1 MTQEHWDFLL
11 KVIENKSFDGDKPVG
26 FIIDSPW
33 LPGWAGIST
42 IDYYTSDEAWFEA
55 NRKAVETFPDIMFLP
70 GFWSEY
76 GMCTEPSAFGAKLI
90 WAEKNL
96 PHADKIIESVDEI
109 GSVMV
114 PNVETDGLLPFMIN
128 RLVKYR
134 SRIQELGHDIRFAV
148 ARGPMNIASF
158 LLGTTELMMG
168 IAMQPEKIHKLMRV
182 ITDFLKDWLALQM
195 EKISSIDGVFLLD
208 DIVGF
213 VNEDDFKS
221 FGLPYLKEIYD
232 TFNVRVKFFHNDAQ
246 GLVCAPFLAD
256 MGINL
261 FNFSFEHSIDEI
273 KALTNNHVALLG
285 NLPPRDVLA
294 LGSSDEIK
302 EKTREMY
309 QSITDKTRIIWS
321 CGGGMP
327 QDVSTNNIH
336 AFLSGIKGDK

>member
-1 MTQEHWDFLL
+1 MTHEQWDLLL
-11 KVIENKSFDGDKPVG
+11 KVIENKNYDGDKPIG

-42 IDYYTSDEAWFEA
+42 LDYYTNDEMWFEA
-55 NRKAVETFPDIMFLP
+55 NRKAVETFSDIMFLP

-76 GMCTEPSAFGAKLI
+76 GMCTEPSAFGAKLV

-96 PHADKIIESVDEI
+96 PHADKIFETVDEI
-109 GSVMV
+109 HSLKV
-114 PNVETDGLLPFMIN
+114 PNVKTDGLLPFMIN
-128 RLVKYR
+128 RLVKNR
-134 SRIQELGHDIRFAV
+134 SRIQGLGHDIHFAV

-168 IAMQPEKIHKLMRV
+168 IAMQPEKIHNLMRN
-182 ITDFLKDWLALQM
+182 ITDFLKDWITLQM
-195 EKISSIDGVFLLD
+195 EKIPSIDGVFLLD

-213 VNEDDFKS
+213 VSEDDFRS
-221 FGLPYLKEIYD
+221 FGFPYLKEIYD
-232 TFNVRVKFFHNDAQ
+232 TFNVSVKFFHNDAQ

-261 FNFSFEHSIDEI
+261 FNFAFEHSIQEMKD
-273 KALTNNHVALLG
+273 LTDNRVTLLG

-294 LGSSDEIK
+294 LGTTEEIT
-302 EKTREMY
+302 EKANEM
-309 QSITDKTRIIWS
+309 SRSVKDKSRIIWS

-327 QDVSTNNIH
+327 QDVSTENIK
-336 AFLSGIKGDK
+336 AFVSGLRRQ